1 MTMSVTRTREG
12 WREGGLTLDET
23 VLLLVRELLERLEL
37 RLLDE
42 ERRED
47 ASEHEERED
56 LKAAKPKAT
65 RRQLL
70 AANNHT
76 RIYAHV
82 VEELSRAPD
91 ILEPLE
97 SELRDDRPELPAGC
111 GNAVRRRAI
120 ARGEHLPRYD
130 ERGRVRAAVLEEV
143 RQAVEHDER
152 DLPA

>member
-1 MTMSVTRTREG
+1 MSAIRAGAQGSGNVR
-12 WREGGLTLDET
+12 TLDE
-23 VLLLVRELLERLEL
+23 LFLAFIRECFQ
-37 RLLDE
+37 RLLGGLGDE
-42 ERRED
+42 ERREN
-47 ASEHEERED
+47 AREHEERED